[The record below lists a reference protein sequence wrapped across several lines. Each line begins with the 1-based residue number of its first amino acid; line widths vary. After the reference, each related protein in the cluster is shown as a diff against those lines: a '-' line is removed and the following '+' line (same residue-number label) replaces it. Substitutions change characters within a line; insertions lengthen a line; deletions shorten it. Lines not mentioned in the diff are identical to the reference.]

1 MRRADPSLTTV
12 NRRISRTI
20 CVALVVGAIALLGLG
35 TRPAETQETF
45 AQPLYK
51 VQDLGTLGGPY
62 SFAEGIN
69 DAGKVVGGASTSDE
83 GVGHAFL
90 YSGGKMGDLGTL
102 GGSSSGASDINEAGK
117 VVGSSNTNDPN
128 DPQRA
133 FLYSDGRMRDLG
145 TLGGDQSF
153 AFGINDADKVVGFAY
168 TSDNADLHAFLYSG
182 GVMRDLG
189 TLGGSRSGANGIN
202 NADKVV
208 GFAYTSD
215 ATAHAFLYS
224 DGQMSDLGTLGGSDS
239 GALDIND
246 AGQVVGSASTS
257 DAFTSHAFLYSDG
270 VMRDLN
276 SLIPADSGFE
286 LSSAAAINDNGDIVG
301 YGLDQGGLQ
310 HAFLLTPY
318 FDFDGFYQP
327 VDNFPTLNKTK
338 AGKTIPMRFSLGSDQ
353 GLDIFATG
361 YPKSETIPCNSTT
374 PVDSIEETVSGK
386 HGLSYNASTDSYE
399 YEWATSS
406 TWSGCRQFVMKL
418 KDGSV
423 QRTNFSFSK

>member
-1 MRRADPSLTTV
+1 MRRADPSLRTV

-20 CVALVVGAIALLGLG
+20 FVALVVGSIALLGLG

-51 VQDLGTLGGPY
+51 VQDLGTLGEW
-62 SFAEGIN
+62 SVAE
-69 DAGKVVGGASTSDE
+69 
-83 GVGHAFL
+83 
-90 YSGGKMGDLGTL
+90 
-102 GGSSSGASDINEAGK
+102 
-117 VVGSSNTNDPN
+117 
-128 DPQRA
+128 
-133 FLYSDGRMRDLG
+133 
-145 TLGGDQSF
+145 
-153 AFGINDADKVVGFAY
+153 GINDADKVVGGSY
-168 TSDNADLHAFLYSG
+168 TNDDGGWSHAFLYSG
-182 GVMRDLG
+182 
-189 TLGGSRSGANGIN
+189 
-202 NADKVV
+202 
-208 GFAYTSD
+208 
-215 ATAHAFLYS
+215 
-224 DGQMSDLGTLGGSDS
+224 GQMSDLGTLGGSES
-239 GALDIND
+239 NALDISD
-246 AGQVVGSASTS
+246 ADKVVGISSTS
-257 DAFTSHAFLYSDG
+257 DDAFTYHAFLYSDG

-286 LSSAAAINDNGDIVG
+286 LTSATAISDNGNIVG
-301 YGLDQGGLQ
+301 YGYNESRQQ

-318 FDFDGFYQP
+318 IDFDGFYQP

-338 AGKTIPMRFSLGSDQ
+338 AGKTIPIRFSLGSDQ

-386 HGLSYNASTDSYE
+386 HGLSYNVSTDRYE

-423 QRTNFSFSK
+423 QRANFSFSK

>member
-1 MRRADPSLTTV
+1 MRRADPSLMTV

-20 CVALVVGAIALLGLG
+20 FVALVVGSIALLSLG

-51 VQDLGTLGGPY
+51 VQDLGTLGGPW
-62 SFAEGIN
+62 SQAAGIN
-69 DAGKVVGGASTSDE
+69 DAGKVVGGSPASDE
-83 GVGHAFL
+83 GGVHAFL
-90 YSGGKMGDLGTL
+90 YSGGQM
-102 GGSSSGASDINEAGK
+102 S
-117 VVGSSNTNDPN
+117 
-128 DPQRA
+128 
-133 FLYSDGRMRDLG
+133 
-145 TLGGDQSF
+145 
-153 AFGINDADKVVGFAY
+153 
-168 TSDNADLHAFLYSG
+168 
-182 GVMRDLG
+182 DLG
-189 TLGGSRSGANGIN
+189 TLGGSRSAAKGIN

-208 GFAYTSD
+208 GFSLMSD

-224 DGQMSDLGTLGGSDS
+224 HGQMSDLGTLGGSDS
-239 GALDIND
+239 SALDIND
-246 AGQVVGSASTS
+246 ADKVVGSSSTS
-257 DAFTSHAFLYSDG
+257 EAFTYHAFLYSGGQMSDLGTLGGSDSSALDINDADKVVGSSSTSEAFTYHAFLYSDG

-276 SLIPADSGFE
+276 SLIPANSGFE
-286 LSSAAAINDNGDIVG
+286 LTSAAAINDNGNIVG
-301 YGLDQGGLQ
+301 YGYNQGSPGPE

-318 FDFDGFYQP
+318 FDGFYQP

-338 AGKTIPMRFSLGSDQ
+338 AGKTVPMRFSLGRDQ

-361 YPKSETIPCNSTT
+361 YPKSETIPCDSTT

-386 HGLSYNASTDSYE
+386 HGLSYNASTDRYE

-423 QRTNFSFSK
+423 QRANFSFSK

>member
-1 MRRADPSLTTV
+1 MRRADPSLMTV

-20 CVALVVGAIALLGLG
+20 FVALVVGSIALLSLG

-51 VQDLGTLGGPY
+51 VQDLGTLGGPW
-62 SFAEGIN
+62 SQAAGIN
-69 DAGKVVGGASTSDE
+69 DAGKVVGGSPASDE
-83 GVGHAFL
+83 GGVHAFL
-90 YSGGKMGDLGTL
+90 YSGGQMSDLGTL
-102 GGSSSGASDINEAGK
+102 GGSSSFASDINDTDK
-117 VVGSSNTNDPN
+117 VVGSSNTNDSNQPE
-128 DPQRA
+128 R
-133 FLYSDGRMRDLG
+133 
-145 TLGGDQSF
+145 
-153 AFGINDADKVVGFAY
+153 
-168 TSDNADLHAFLYSG
+168 AFLYSG
-182 GVMRDLG
+182 GQMSDLG
-189 TLGGSRSGANGIN
+189 TLGGSRSAAKGIN

-208 GFAYTSD
+208 GFSLMSD

-224 DGQMSDLGTLGGSDS
+224 HGQMSDLGTLGGSDS
-239 GALDIND
+239 SALDIND
-246 AGQVVGSASTS
+246 ADKVVGSSSTS
-257 DAFTSHAFLYSDG
+257 EAFTYHAFLYSDG

-276 SLIPADSGFE
+276 SLIPANSGFE
-286 LSSAAAINDNGDIVG
+286 LTSAAAINDNGNIVG
-301 YGLDQGGLQ
+301 YGYNQGSPGPE

-318 FDFDGFYQP
+318 FDGFYQP

-338 AGKTIPMRFSLGSDQ
+338 AGKTVPMRFSLGRDQ

-361 YPKSETIPCNSTT
+361 YPKSETIPCDSTT

-386 HGLSYNASTDSYE
+386 HGLSYNASTDRYE

-423 QRTNFSFSK
+423 QRANFSFSK